1 MKRSFL
7 VKTLVC
13 LIIALVINLQKPFAQ
28 NSKSMTEIT
37 NAVEQ
42 LRKAMVDAD
51 TVTLDKLTAAEL
63 SYVHSSGKVQT
74 KKEFISDLA
83 TGTSDFVSIDLAEQ
97 TVKIVGNTAIVR
109 HILSAA
115 SNDKGK
121 GPSTVKLGILLIWV
135 KNKTQWQLL
144 ARQAVKV
151 P

>member
-7 VKTLVC
+7 LK
-13 LIIALVINLQKPFAQ
+13 ALLCSFIVLTINIEKPFAQ

-42 LRKAMVDAD
+42 LRKAMVDGD
-51 TVTLDKLTAAEL
+51 TVTLEKLTSNEL
-63 SYVHSSGKVQT
+63 SYGHSSGKLQT
-74 KKEFISDLA
+74 KKEFVSDIA
-83 TGTSDFVSIDLAEQ
+83 TGVSDFVSIDLTDQ
-97 TVKIVGNTAIVR
+97 NIRVVDNTAIVR

-115 SNDKGK
+115 TNDKGK
-121 GPSTVKLGILLIWV
+121 GPGTVKLGVLLVWV
-135 KNKTQWQLL
+135 KNNGQWQLL

>member
-7 VKTLVC
+7 LKALLCLVVTFV
-13 LIIALVINLQKPFAQ
+13 LHVEKPFAQ
-28 NSKSMTEIT
+28 SSKQITEVT
-37 NAVEQ
+37 QATEQ

-51 TVTLDKLTAAEL
+51 TVTLKKLTSGEL
-63 SYVHSSGKVQT
+63 SYGHSSGKLQT

-83 TGTSDFVSIDLAEQ
+83 TGASDFVSINLTDQ
-97 TVKIVGNTAIVR
+97 DVKVVGNTAVVR
-109 HILSAA
+109 HILTAA
-115 SNDKGK
+115 TNDKGK
-121 GPSTVKLGILLIWV
+121 GPGITKLGILLVWV

>member
-7 VKTLVC
+7 LKALLCLVVTFV
-13 LIIALVINLQKPFAQ
+13 LHVEKPFAQ
-28 NSKSMTEIT
+28 SSKQITEVT
-37 NAVEQ
+37 QATEQ

-51 TVTLDKLTAAEL
+51 TITLKKLTLGEL
-63 SYVHSSGKVQT
+63 SYGHSSGKLQT

-83 TGTSDFVSIDLAEQ
+83 TGTSDFVSINLTDQ
-97 TVKIVGNTAIVR
+97 DVKVVGNTAVVR
-109 HILSAA
+109 HILTAA
-115 SNDKGK
+115 TNDKGK
-121 GPSTVKLGILLIWV
+121 GPGITKLGILLVWV

>member
-7 VKTLVC
+7 LKTLMC
-13 LIIALVINLQKPFAQ
+13 LTIALVINLQKPFAQ
-28 NSKSMTEIT
+28 NSKSMTEVT

-63 SYVHSSGKVQT
+63 SYGHSSGKVQT

-83 TGTSDFVSIDLAEQ
+83 TGTSDFVSIDLTEQ
-97 TVKIVGNTAIVR
+97 TVKIVGNTAVVR

-121 GPSTVKLGILLIWV
+121 GPGAVKLGILLVWV

-151 P
+151 L